1 MADTRVPGRRIVVI
15 GSSGSGKTTLARELA
30 MRLGVPHIEADALYW
45 GPNWTPAQ
53 PDEFRRRVDQAT
65 AGDRWA
71 FDGNYSVVHR
81 LVWSRAD
88 TVIWLD
94 YPLGII
100 LWRLLRRSVRRS
112 VLGEELWNGNRES
125 LWKHLLPRDSLF
137 YWVLTTHRRRRQRYE
152 ATLQQPEY
160 AHLRFIRLRS
170 PRDTAKWLASVPTT
184 ATLREDAG
192 ASTSS

>member
-1 MADTRVPGRRIVVI
+1 M
-15 GSSGSGKTTLARELA
+15 
-30 MRLGVPHIEADALYW
+30 
-45 GPNWTPAQ
+45 
-53 PDEFRRRVDQAT
+53 
-65 AGDRWA
+65 
-71 FDGNYSVVHR
+71 
-81 LVWSRAD
+81 
-88 TVIWLD
+88 IWLD

-152 ATLQQPEY
+152 AMLQQPEY
-160 AHLRFIRLRS
+160 AHLRFIRFRS
-170 PRDTAKWLASVPTT
+170 PREAAKWLASVPTT